1 MPAIL
6 LQTNKINRS
15 VRYYSLEE
23 SRMRFRKLSKA
34 IRTRLIFALISFWVS
49 PYFCLFFLYSIFL
62 KFYAEFIQ
70 VFIKNEA
77 YMRQY
82 NVVLQPQTAKKV
94 VSIIGYRVYDEELD
108 GHLSII
114 KSGDPKALA
123 NKQKIMQHPFNKLR
137 YVGIDTKLAKTHI
150 VLVGKT
156 GAGKTECLRSI
167 MNDIMK
173 SGGGI
178 NFNDG
183 KSDVKMLTEIMTQAK
198 ENYRETSV
206 RVLNFLKSEKSAESN
221 TFNFLNNQHPVK
233 AVEFLSSLAFKE
245 GGDGNHA
252 HFQSRGKALL
262 LPVISSLHIKNQL
275 LGEGLD
281 SEKIRDNTQP
291 INMCLIYIHFYCICR
306 DIDNIIA
313 NNQAVVQMISGSS
326 IVFSKTDYFDNI
338 EKLLAT
344 IIQEPTKK
352 NDIEEKLGI
361 DYAFIKDCYTN
372 IFRIV
377 SAYMANVWNRYPEML
392 NCLSLIIYSIGKT
405 ENGGIKSF
413 YTLNATKDKLYSS
426 YEIKTFYNRI
436 KDEIIAQDSQKNG
449 KSQNVP
455 EISDQDSNI
464 LNKLPS
470 FLEKYGEKTIKV
482 ATFQDTL
489 ANAFIGKDGSLEKPP
504 ADAIQQHS
512 YAQQQ
517 WDKLFNTLTSYKHI
531 MAQPK
536 SEINPIDLI
545 ADNQILYVL
554 LPPLEKSKDEV
565 EILGKIIIMTIKNF
579 AGMALGGEHISV
591 YSTIRNIAKDK
602 FTPKPFTL
610 INLDE
615 YGAYPVGDIDT
626 ILAQVRSLNMSVVLG
641 IQDFVSLKTSGTD
654 ETAQKRALANTTK
667 MVFKVAD
674 EDVIRW
680 LDTMIAEQEVEKSEY
695 RRDAAGELV
704 LDTSVRLEKE
714 KIIPF
719 KKVEEADNGFCLLL
733 KGSDTEGAIWLQ
745 TFYRGGNS
753 SANVKIIH
761 TKNINIKDNIIK
773 DSRKGFDFYKDE
785 FLEEKELDYTDPSTW
800 QTA

>member
-1 MPAIL
+1 MASIL

-23 SRMRFRKLSKA
+23 SRMRFKRLAKA
-34 IRTRLIFALISFWVS
+34 INLRMWAALILFWVS
-49 PYFCLFFLYSIFL
+49 PFFCIFFIFSTFIKFFSVFVSIFM
-62 KFYAEFIQ
+62 
-70 VFIKNEA
+70 KNEA

-82 NVVLQPQTAKKV
+82 NVVLQPQTANKV
-94 VSIIGYRVYDEELD
+94 VSIIGYRIYDEELD

-114 KSGDPKALA
+114 KSGDAKALA
-123 NKQKIMQHPFNKLR
+123 NKQKIMEKPFNKLR

-167 MNDIMK
+167 MDDVMK

-252 HFQSRGKALL
+252 HFQNRGKALL
-262 LPVISSLHIKNQL
+262 LPVISSLYIKNQL

-281 SEKIRDNTQP
+281 SEKIRDNTQT
-291 INMCLIYIHFYCICR
+291 INLCLIYIHFYCICR

-313 NNQAVVQMISGSS
+313 QNQAVVQMISGSS

-352 NDIEEKLGI
+352 NDIEQKLGI

-372 IFRIV
+372 IFRII
-377 SAYMANVWNRYPEML
+377 SSYMANIWDRFIGML
-392 NCLSLIIYSIGKT
+392 ECMSLVVYAIGKT
-405 ENGGIKSF
+405 ENNGVKSF
-413 YTLNATKDKLYSS
+413 YALNATKDNLYSS
-426 YEIKTFYNRI
+426 YEIKSFYNRI
-436 KDEIIAQDSQKNG
+436 KDEIIA
-449 KSQNVP
+449 KSQQAQANSFEEEDIDSRTNVLAMVP
-455 EISDQDSNI
+455 TF
-464 LNKLPS
+464 LNQYGRASIKQS
-470 FLEKYGEKTIKV
+470 TFLE
-482 ATFQDTL
+482 AL
-489 ANAFIGKDGSLEKPP
+489 NNAFTAKDGQLEKPP

-517 WDKLFNTLTSYKHI
+517 WDRLFNVFTSYKHI

-536 SEINPIDLI
+536 SEINPVDLI

-554 LPPLEKSKDEV
+554 LPPLEKAKEEV

-579 AGMALGGEHISV
+579 AGMALGGEYISV

-680 LDTMIAEQEVEKSEY
+680 LDTMITEQEVEKSQY
-695 RRDAAGELV
+695 KRDAAGELV
-704 LDTSVRLEKE
+704 LDVDVRIEKE
-714 KIIPF
+714 KIVPF

-733 KGSDTEGAIWLQ
+733 KGSDSEGAIWLQ
-745 TFYRGGNS
+745 TFYRGGKS
-753 SANVKIIH
+753 SSNVKIIH
-761 TKNINIKDNIIK
+761 TKNIDIKDNIIK

-785 FLEEKELDYTDPSTW
+785 LFKETESDFIASLV
-800 QTA
+800 A